1 MTTPGIEVRP
11 LVDMTGV
18 ANFNEVFFTDVRV
31 PTGQIVG
38 QRGEGWKV
46 ANTILGHE
54 RGSLGDP
61 NATMTRFNTLL
72 ELMRRETVDGH
83 RLIDNPLFRDRLAS
97 LQSRVLA
104 MRLHDMRLLSNKV
117 NDERAPL
124 ANLITKL
131 QGTELRHELEGFA
144 IDVLGELGLAYG
156 DNRISRTGKLANEP
170 HVFPRPDHRGELRK
184 FRKTSSVSG
193 ALACPASLSSRSKG
207 AL

>member
-1 MTTPGIEVRP
+1 
-11 LVDMTGV
+11 MTGV

-61 NATMTRFNTLL
+61 NATMTRFNALL
-72 ELMRRETVDGH
+72 ELMRRETVDGQ
-83 RLIDNPLFRDRLAS
+83 RLIDNPLFRDRLAA

-117 NDERAPL
+117 NDESAPL
-124 ANLITKL
+124 ASLITKL

-156 DNRISRTGKLANEP
+156 NNPDKQDGGSWQTSYMYFLGLIIGGGTSQIQKNIISERGLGMPREPKLA
-170 HVFPRPDHRGELRK
+170 K
-184 FRKTSSVSG
+184 
-193 ALACPASLSSRSKG
+193 
-207 AL
+207 

>member
-38 QRGEGWKV
+38 QREEGWKV

-83 RLIDNPLFRDRLAS
+83 RLIGNPSSGIGWLR
-97 LQSRVLA
+97 SRAGCWLCVFTTCA
-104 MRLHDMRLLSNKV
+104 FCRIRSTTS
-117 NDERAPL
+117 ERP
-124 ANLITKL
+124 
-131 QGTELRHELEGFA
+131 
-144 IDVLGELGLAYG
+144 
-156 DNRISRTGKLANEP
+156 
-170 HVFPRPDHRGELRK
+170 
-184 FRKTSSVSG
+184 
-193 ALACPASLSSRSKG
+193 
-207 AL
+207 